1 MVIYSKLNQILL
13 PSKVIWNNKNSI
25 VMRDERVPLTKTY
38 DSWNLMALNIKL
50 LRNVGIIPNEGT
62 SKHSWKWKLNRFCH
76 SLLFLIYLP
85 SLILQFLSLY
95 FYWGNIIL
103 IVQSIGTT
111 SGLMAC
117 YFPALY
123 MIVKWEDFYMMMY
136 RLETNSIFSAEMVR
150 QNDEQM
156 KKIHT
161 SKRSAIILT
170 WITIASIVAIGTSFD
185 MIPLARLAFSKSET
199 ESLQNVDHTSQ
210 VFKYLVMVMWLP
222 GQLSEEYW
230 YWYIYTVQALI
241 IFVAC
246 SYLTAILPFIM
257 TMIVYTET
265 QFRIVSSSLN
275 EIDERYKEEDVESE
289 VLKSETDMKI
299 GVFRHSVNYEDVLS
313 LHPEV
318 IEELISTKT
327 EDGLIDSTART
338 LTTLEHDTASC
349 YLVECIKLHQAV
361 IE

>member
-1 MVIYSKLNQILL
+1 MG
-13 PSKVIWNNKNSI
+13 
-25 VMRDERVPLTKTY
+25 DEIVPLTKTY

-62 SKHSWKWKLNRFCH
+62 SKNSWKWKLNRFCH
-76 SLLFLIYLP
+76 SLLFLIYLH
-85 SLILQFLSLY
+85 SLILQLLSLY

-103 IVQSIGTT
+103 IVESIGTT
-111 SGLMAC
+111 SGLVAC

-150 QNDEQM
+150 NSDKQM

-170 WITIASIVAIGTSFD
+170 WITIASIIAIGASFD
-185 MIPLARLAFSKSET
+185 MIPLVRLAFSNSET
-199 ESLQNVDHTSQ
+199 ENLQNVEHTNQ
-210 VFKYLVMVMWLP
+210 AFKYLVMVMWLP
-222 GQLSEEYW
+222 GDLSEKHW
-230 YWYIYTVQALI
+230 YWYIYTVQAVI
-241 IFVAC
+241 VAVAC
-246 SYLTAILPFIM
+246 AYLTAILPFLL
-257 TMIVYTET
+257 TMIIYTET

-275 EIDERYKEEDVESE
+275 EIDERYKEEDVEFE
-289 VLKSETDMKI
+289 VIKSETDIKI
-299 GVFRHSVNYEDVLS
+299 GAFHHSVNYEEFRS
-313 LHPEV
+313 SQHEV
-318 IEELISTKT
+318 IQELNSTKKR
-327 EDGLIDSTART
+327 DGLNDSTTRA
-338 LTTLEHDTASC
+338 LTFLEHDTASC

>member
-1 MVIYSKLNQILL
+1 MGN
-13 PSKVIWNNKNSI
+13 
-25 VMRDERVPLTKTY
+25 ERVPLTKTY

-62 SKHSWKWKLNRFCH
+62 SKNSWKWKLNRFCH

-85 SLILQFLSLY
+85 SLILQLLSLY

-103 IVQSIGTT
+103 IVESIGTT

-136 RLETNSIFSAEMVR
+136 RLETNSIFSAEMVGK
-150 QNDEQM
+150 NDKQI
-156 KKIHT
+156 KKIHA

-170 WITIASIVAIGTSFD
+170 WITIASITAIGTSFD

-199 ESLQNVDHTSQ
+199 GNLQNVKHTDQ
-210 VFKYLVMVMWLP
+210 AFKYLVMVMWLP
-222 GQLSEEYW
+222 GELSEKHW
-230 YWYIYTVQALI
+230 YWYIYTVQAMI
-241 IFVAC
+241 VGVAC
-246 SYLTAILPFIM
+246 AYLTAILPFLL
-257 TMIVYTET
+257 TMIIYIET
-265 QFRIVSSSLN
+265 QYRIVSSSLN
-275 EIDERYKEEDVESE
+275 EIDERYKEEFVEYDVI
-289 VLKSETDMKI
+289 KSETDMKI
-299 GVFRHSVNYEDVLS
+299 GAFLHSINYEEVRS
-313 LHPEV
+313 LQREI
-318 IEELISTKT
+318 IEELNSTKT
-327 EDGLIDSTART
+327 TDGPKDSTAKA
-338 LTTLEHDTASC
+338 LTALEHDTASC

>member
-1 MVIYSKLNQILL
+1 MAA
-13 PSKVIWNNKNSI
+13 
-25 VMRDERVPLTKTY
+25 ERVPLTKTY

-50 LRNVGIIPNEGT
+50 LRNVGFIPNEGT
-62 SKHSWKWKLNRFCH
+62 SKNSWKWKLNRFCH

-85 SLILQFLSLY
+85 SLILQLLSLY

-103 IVQSIGTT
+103 IVESIGTT

-136 RLETNSIFSAEMVR
+136 RLETNSIFNAEMVR
-150 QNDEQM
+150 KNDKQM

-170 WITIASIVAIGTSFD
+170 WITIASIIAIGTSFD

-199 ESLQNVDHTSQ
+199 ENLQNVEDTNHA
-210 VFKYLVMVMWLP
+210 FKYLVMVMWLP
-222 GQLSEEYW
+222 GELSEKHW
-230 YWYIYTVQALI
+230 YWYIYTVQAMI
-241 IFVAC
+241 IGVAC
-246 SYLTAILPFIM
+246 AYLTAILPFLLTI
-257 TMIVYTET
+257 IVYTET

-289 VLKSETDMKI
+289 VIKSETGVKI
-299 GVFRHSVNYEDVLS
+299 DAFRHSVNYEEVWS
-313 LHPEV
+313 LQHEV
-318 IEELISTKT
+318 IEELNSTKAR
-327 EDGLIDSTART
+327 DGLNDSPARA

-349 YLVECIKLHQAV
+349 YLVDCIKLHQAV

>member
-1 MVIYSKLNQILL
+1 MGA
-13 PSKVIWNNKNSI
+13 
-25 VMRDERVPLTKTY
+25 ERVPLTKKY

-62 SKHSWKWKLNRFCH
+62 YKNSWKWKLNRLCH
-76 SLLFLIYLP
+76 SLIFLVYIP
-85 SLILQFLSLY
+85 SLILQLLSLY

-103 IVQSIGTT
+103 IVENIGTT

-150 QNDEQM
+150 KNEEQM

-161 SKRSAIILT
+161 SKQSAIILT
-170 WITIASIVAIGTSFD
+170 WITIASITAIGLSFD
-185 MIPLARLAFSKSET
+185 MIPLLRLAFSNSET
-199 ESLQNVDHTSQ
+199 ENLQNVDHTNQ
-210 VFKYLVMVMWLP
+210 LFKYLVMVMWLP
-222 GQLSEEYW
+222 GELSEERW
-230 YWYIYTVQALI
+230 YWYIYTVQATI
-241 IFVAC
+241 VCVAC
-246 SYLTAILPFIM
+246 VYITGILPFLL

-265 QFRIVSSSLN
+265 QFRIVSSALT

-289 VLKSETDMKI
+289 VIKPETHMKI
-299 GVFRHSVNYEDVLS
+299 GAFLHSVNYEDVRS
-313 LHPEV
+313 LRPEV
-318 IEELISTKT
+318 MEELNSTKAR
-327 EDGLIDSTART
+327 DGLNDSTTRA
-338 LTTLEHDTASC
+338 LTFQEHDSASC
-349 YLVECIKLHQAV
+349 YLVDCIKLHQAV